1 MGRVPNRNSRAP
13 LWSSNRQARLP
24 TSGAKRRLSKTPPRG
39 TRKVARCWPARAD
52 LRTSEVGGAL
62 KSDLPPTDPSQ
73 APRLHSAQAGASGAS
88 GWAQLS
94 IGVDW
99 PAPSDQNTGSR
110 SEESGRESS
119 PNSPPH
125 LTRLSRITEFWLT
138 LKSSPAPP
146 PAPQNCPQ
154 RISRR
159 SHRRTHTP
167 CIGLNAIPNLVRP
180 HS

>member
-1 MGRVPNRNSRAP
+1 MFGR
-13 LWSSNRQARLP
+13 
-24 TSGAKRRLSKTPPRG
+24 
-39 TRKVARCWPARAD
+39 
-52 LRTSEVGGAL
+52 LRWWGAL

-73 APRLHSAQAGASGAS
+73 APRLHSAQAGAS

-125 LTRLSRITEFWLT
+125 LTRL
-138 LKSSPAPP
+138 
-146 PAPQNCPQ
+146 
-154 RISRR
+154 ISL
-159 SHRRTHTP
+159 
-167 CIGLNAIPNLVRP
+167 G
-180 HS
+180 